1 MGKSLVESRGG
12 GGGGGSG
19 LECYVL
25 GAHHHAMVVREE
37 KVVGDDGLSLTFPE
51 GRLANKP
58 LTAAELVQESE
69 GLSAIGFGLRVLA

>member
-1 MGKSLVESRGG
+1 VGKSLVESRGG

-37 KVVGDDGLSLTFPE
+37 KVVGE
-51 GRLANKP
+51 M
-58 LTAAELVQESE
+58 V
-69 GLSAIGFGLRVLA
+69 